1 MAHEPRL
8 EGVDFAPRP
17 PSGDFSIRKIY
28 VKDLSFETPH
38 SPAIFTTQW
47 QPDADVN
54 LRTSVSPL
62 EPGDYEVTLS
72 ITATMKVGEQT
83 AFLAEVQQAGI
94 FRIVGATDE
103 QMRPTLGSACPGILF
118 PYAREAVSDVTTRGG
133 FPQFLLAPVNF
144 DALYLRSLQEGQ
156 QQAAAAADGGDGQ
169 D

>member
-72 ITATMKVGEQT
+72 ITATVKVGEQT
-83 AFLAEVQQAGI
+83 AFLAEVQQSGI
-94 FRIVGATDE
+94 FRIVGLTQAE
-103 QMRPTLGSACPGILF
+103 LEPVVGAYCPAILY
-118 PYAREAVSDVTTRGG
+118 PYAREVMSDLVMRGG
-133 FPQFLLAPVNF
+133 FPPFVLSPVNF
-144 DALYLRSLQEGQ
+144 DALYAHQR
-156 QQAAAAADGGDGQ
+156 GGAEREPAPGAN
-169 D
+169 